1 MARYSFGKN
10 LDLSRS
16 RAINWWLSEGPK
28 DYTMSVLKFVAPAV
42 VLLAGVA
49 ATSMTSY
56 AKPEYV
62 KATKKA
68 CAYCHV
74 GDAKVKPTVLTP
86 AGDFY
91 KKNKTLDG
99 YVEQK

>member
-1 MARYSFGKN
+1 
-10 LDLSRS
+10 
-16 RAINWWLSEGPK
+16 
-28 DYTMSVLKFVAPAV
+28 MSIMKFVAPAV
-42 VLLAGVA
+42 VLLAGIA
-49 ATSMTSY
+49 FTSTSSF
-56 AKPEYV
+56 AKTEYV

-74 GDAKVKPTVLTP
+74 GDAKAKPTVLTP

-99 YVEQK
+99 FVEKK